1 MTPDLRRAYIRWD
14 AVPGQ
19 LERTERE
26 LARRCVLP
34 PRARELGGLQP

>member
-19 LERTERE
+19 LERTDRE
-26 LARRCVLP
+26 LARRCVLD
-34 PRARELGGLQP
+34 A